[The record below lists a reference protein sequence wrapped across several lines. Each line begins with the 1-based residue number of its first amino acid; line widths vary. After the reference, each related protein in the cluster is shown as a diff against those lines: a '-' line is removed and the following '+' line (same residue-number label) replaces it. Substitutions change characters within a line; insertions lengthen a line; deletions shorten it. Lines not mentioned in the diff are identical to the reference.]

1 MASAPEPNLKEY
13 DHEQHDLILF
23 DECSAQKVLLQKKLF
38 QAPLSAVSLGQS
50 TTGCFAYSV
59 WVHAKLLVVAS
70 NVWHHDVHELRK
82 ADADWLA
89 ANSLVLDVREPLW
102 QE

>member
-23 DECSAQKVLLQKKLF
+23 DECSAEKVLLQKKLF
-38 QAPLSAVSLGQS
+38 QAPLSPVALGQS

-70 NVWHHDVHELRK
+70 NVWHHDVYQLRK

-89 ANSLVLDVREPLW
+89 ANSLVLNVSEPLW
-102 QE
+102 QQ